1 MRSRIGHRQFSNDGS
16 HRRSCAEAVEDAT
29 RAKAIASAKSSARC
43 IRVLMVCTA
52 ANAGSLCRWD
62 VKIFSKLF
70 QSGRAR
76 VGVSKSTQLFV
87 TATNSKR
94 PNGEHRTTKA
104 AIFKITVPQ
113 NIERNSALAD
123 LCRRNCCASK
133 APGQPPAI
141 CELPS

>member
-1 MRSRIGHRQFSNDGS
+1 
-16 HRRSCAEAVEDAT
+16 
-29 RAKAIASAKSSARC
+29 
-43 IRVLMVCTA
+43 MVCTA

-104 AIFKITVPQ
+104 AMFKITVPQ
-113 NIERNSALAD
+113 NTERNSALAD

-141 CELPS
+141 CELPSRKSKLTNRVRSDLGRDSLRLRRPCELPS